1 MLHDEVVYHDI
12 ERVARKTNS
21 WVISNQGNEKAKESF
36 NGVNENLKVVN
47 EGIGAYTHKVLQR

>member
-1 MLHDEVVYHDI
+1 MYRDI
-12 ERVARKTNS
+12 ERVARKTHS
-21 WVISNQGNEKAKESF
+21 GMIANQRNVKAKESF